1 MPRITG
7 ASGSSHAYSQN
18 QLNIAQPDEPITR
31 PLPEQSDAPKP
42 PGQSS
47 IGRQGK
53 KKDNALSRQLQKQL
67 KEAKEAKEALE
78 KADAEEARKLTKQ
91 FKKCLPQISFLEK
104 NFRIGMNKKDEYLE
118 GINGTKQ
125 KILECPQ
132 EKEMLENLLIRQY
145 DRISKHIDK
154 VISGFDES
162 KTFDGKDLLGG
173 VNILERINSDLER
186 FDSLSNKDRLCAAD
200 SGLKD
205 LVDKIQARLA
215 KCRKEKA
222 FTSHLVIH
230 FMMVRDF
237 LKNTRAVN
245 HFNVLDAKMAE
256 GDYSDSVRSGVVE
269 TIAEFDELDKSSMK
283 IIGRGNE
290 EIEACDKLLA
300 DPHFNEK
307 LKNDVKTYR
316 NFNWVTIS
324 AISIDIASNAERK
337 IRLLISLLMHD
348 NSKQQG
354 YEDLKEWHESIK
366 SLVVEYQSV
375 VAVSIKLTNEETDEY
390 LAPGRLSQDELS
402 VRLQAATEGPY
413 QFEKIL
419 RTCER
424 RAAEYDNLKQVVK
437 DERLTPRLKEMAAK
451 VADCM
456 RNREYAA
463 QMWSDKIRELELKR
477 SIQASFLPSSSSQ
490 PVQEK
495 IFHRTTEGIVVG
507 SINQKGRLDGL
518 NGTGKII
525 STYFKDE
532 DSGDWV
538 RDYGESEPAAP
549 AQSTGPAA
557 PQEKTTSR
565 DKAERL
571 VQKARNIE
579 EASKRFAQKTHTLVA
594 ASGDYDD
601 KTNFLSKAIS
611 NKVEA
616 LIWMS
621 VALVDLK
628 AAQAEDPSGE
638 DLSVILEEAKT
649 RLLEDKR
656 ALRKQ
661 LNQTEQD
668 GKLHYLK
675 VGPPNGKDF
684 KELQKIGQIASIV
697 PEFIRQKN
705 KNGSPD
711 WLDRYVIS
719 FVAGPQ
725 NEQYAL
731 WVVHAHYNAAGAD
744 VPPARVHMKYHA
756 QKDWGKDLNPY
767 HSPPLSEEIFNLV
780 KQGVQPPLP

>member
-1 MPRITG
+1 MPRTTR
-7 ASGSSHAYSQN
+7 ASGSSHAHLQN
-18 QLNIAQPDEPITR
+18 QFGIAQRDEPKT
-31 PLPEQSDAPKP
+31 PPPEQSDAPKP
-42 PGQSS
+42 SGQSS
-47 IGRQGK
+47 VVRQEK
-53 KKDNALSRQLQKQL
+53 KKDSAHSRRLQKQL
-67 KEAKEAKEALE
+67 KEAKEALE
-78 KADAEEARKLTKQ
+78 KADAEEARKWTKQ
-91 FKKCLPQISFLEK
+91 FKECSPRISLLGISL
-104 NFRIGMNKKDEYLE
+104 RIGMNKKDEYSE
-118 GINGTKQ
+118 GIKGTQQ

-132 EKEMLENLLIRQY
+132 EKEMWENLLIKQY
-145 DRISKHIDK
+145 DRMITHLGK

-162 KTFDGKDLLGG
+162 KMFNGEDLLDG
-173 VNILERINSDLER
+173 VHILECINSDLES
-186 FDSLSNKDRLCAAD
+186 FDSLPDKDRLCAID
-200 SGLKD
+200 PGLKD
-205 LVDKIQARLA
+205 LVDKIQAGLA

-222 FTSHLVIH
+222 FASSSVVQ

-237 LKNTRAVN
+237 LKRARIVN
-245 HFNVLDAKMAE
+245 NFNVLEVKMAE
-256 GDYSDSVRSGVVE
+256 RDYSDSMRSDVE
-269 TIAEFDELDKSSMK
+269 KTIAEFDEGDKSFMK
-283 IIGRGNE
+283 IIEKANE
-290 EIEACDKLLA
+290 EIEVCDKLLA
-300 DPHFNEK
+300 DPHLHET
-307 LKNDVKTYR
+307 LKNDVKKYR
-316 NFNWVTIS
+316 NLNSVTVS
-324 AISIDIASNAERK
+324 AISISVANNAEKK
-337 IRLLISLLMHD
+337 IHLLISLLMHD

-366 SLVVEYQSV
+366 SLMVECQSV
-375 VAVSIKLTNEETDEY
+375 VAVNTKLANEEADEY
-390 LAPGRLSQDELS
+390 MDPDRLSQDELS

-437 DERLTPRLKEMAAK
+437 DERLTPLLNEMAAK

-456 RNREYAA
+456 RNREYTA
-463 QMWSDKIRELELKR
+463 QMWSDKIRELERKR
-477 SIQASFLPSSSSQ
+477 SAQASFLPSSSSQ
-490 PVQEK
+490 PVQGK
-495 IFHRTTEGIVVG
+495 IFHRTTEGVVVG
-507 SINQKGRLDGL
+507 SINQEGRLKGL
-518 NGTGKII
+518 DETGKPI

-538 RDYGESEPAAP
+538 RNYSDESEPAAP
-549 AQSTGPAA
+549 AQSTEPAA
-557 PQEKTTSR
+557 PQEKTTGR

-579 EASKRFAQKTHTLVA
+579 DASKKFAQKTHALVA

-601 KTNFLSKAIS
+601 KTKFLSKAIS

-661 LNQTEQD
+661 LNQTEKD
-668 GKLHYLK
+668 GKLHFPK
-675 VGPPNGKDF
+675 VGPPNGRDF
-684 KELQKIGQIASIV
+684 KALQEKSQVASIV
-697 PEFIRQKN
+697 KEFDRRQNRKD
-705 KNGSPD
+705 SSD

-719 FVAGPQ
+719 FVEGPQ
-725 NEQYAL
+725 NEQYDP
-731 WVVHAHYNAAGAD
+731 WVVHAHYNAPGAD

-756 QKDWGKDLNPY
+756 QKDWGKEMSPAPY